1 MSIGNTELTQN
12 ASEEVIELW
21 NRMHSLRYD
30 LIAGRH
36 HFTDDEIHER
46 FVKIGEDYARYKY
59 RASCRYGALGE
70 DRDWPAYDYYTP
82 MQHQYRQLLRLV
94 HKLN

>member
-21 NRMHSLRYD
+21 NPMHSLRYD

-36 HFTDDEIHER
+36 YFTDDEIHER
-46 FVKIGEDYARYKY
+46 FVKISEDMSIFKY
-59 RASCRYGALGE
+59 RARCRYGALGE
-70 DRDWPAYDYYTP
+70 ERVWAA
-82 MQHQYRQLLRLV
+82 
-94 HKLN
+94 